1 MNSELVQKHF
11 VVDDEMIEDGDIQS
25 VITPLWWSVS
35 TYDGETEM
43 YDALE
48 QFTEPQK
55 YVWAVQWYYSEVE
68 NGGHEQFFMNYA
80 GIVWE
85 IALEG
90 LRVMRCDIM
99 TEILEEA
106 IQRIGGYP
114 SFDWEQRWRQMQR
127 HNVDFDDLDRE
138 FYDYDRRLEESIAD
152 YIRAHREAFHFDGDV
167 MVPEDM
173 AMQEDDLFIPGFSGF
188 SGGMYS
194 DRRSMPADYND
205 YDE

>member
-1 MNSELVQKHF
+1 
-11 VVDDEMIEDGDIQS
+11 
-25 VITPLWWSVS
+25 
-35 TYDGETEM
+35 
-43 YDALE
+43 
-48 QFTEPQK
+48 
-55 YVWAVQWYYSEVE
+55 
-68 NGGHEQFFMNYA
+68 
-80 GIVWE
+80 
-85 IALEG
+85 
-90 LRVMRCDIM
+90 
-99 TEILEEA
+99 
-106 IQRIGGYP
+106 P
-114 SFDWEQRWRQMQR
+114 SFDREQRWHQMQR

-152 YIRAHREAFHFDGDV
+152 YIRANREAFHFDGDV